1 MKDCGVWIGKGPPF
15 FQVLVLPNTCMCRG
29 HRWRRWEI
37 TSAVHVHIFVY
48 KIHRVTGPYIAE
60 GVDDAG
66 ARSFGHL
73 PLAQNAK
80 YDLQPRTELCGF
92 SSIFALFVCSVLSG
106 HYAQHG
112 LPGASQPTASFLGSR
127 QSFVLIAQLIV
138 ACCMFCFFSKFDT
151 LQRVS
156 RAD

>member
-1 MKDCGVWIGKGPPF
+1 MVCGSGRGPHF
-15 FQVLVLPNTCMCRG
+15 LQVLVLPNTCMCRG

-37 TSAVHVHIFVY
+37 TAAVHVHIFVY

-66 ARSFGHL
+66 ARSSGHL
-73 PLAQNAK
+73 PLAQNVK
-80 YDLQPRTELCGF
+80 YDFSQGQSCVASPPYLPSLC
-92 SSIFALFVCSVLSG
+92 APCSVVTTRSMGCLALHNPRLHLRSC
-106 HYAQHG
+106 
-112 LPGASQPTASFLGSR
+112 
-127 QSFVLIAQLIV
+127 QSFVLCAQLIV